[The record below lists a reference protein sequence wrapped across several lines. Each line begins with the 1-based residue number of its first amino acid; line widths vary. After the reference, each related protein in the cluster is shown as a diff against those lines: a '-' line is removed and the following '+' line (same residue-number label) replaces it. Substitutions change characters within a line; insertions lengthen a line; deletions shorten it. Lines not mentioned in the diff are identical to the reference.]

1 MRVCIKW
8 FPKGSYPKQKEAGF
22 YMDDVLK
29 EQLDILIK
37 NIIRDWDFTL
47 IISGGGEV
55 RLGKSVLAM
64 QIACYL
70 AYQMWEV
77 HKIKIP
83 FGLNNFVFDGK
94 KLIEKGNEL
103 GTKKPYSSL
112 LFDEAGADLT
122 ARKMMHTST
131 GNVLDYFREC
141 GQYNLFNILVIP
153 DYFDLPKSIAITRS
167 IFLIDVYY
175 ISDKEGN
182 FLRGFFNFYSRR
194 QKKYLYLKG
203 KKELNYMAAKYNFHG
218 GFYNVYTVDE
228 KKYRTAKQE
237 ALKKRVTKT
246 RSRIIVQRNAAFYL
260 LVKQFDMPLEKL
272 GKRIED
278 LTGIYT
284 PHNTISDA
292 IGGVSL
298 ESE

>member
-1 MRVCIKW
+1 MRVCKKC

-29 EQLDILIK
+29 EQLDVLIK
-37 NIIRDWDFTL
+37 NIIKDWDFTI

-70 AYQMWEV
+70 AYQMREV
-77 HKIKIP
+77 HKIRIP
-83 FGLNNFVFDGK
+83 FGLNNFIFDGK

-103 GTKKPYSSL
+103 GTKNPYSPL

-131 GNVLDYFREC
+131 GDVLDYFREC

-182 FLRGFFNFYSRR
+182 FLRGYFNFYSRR

-203 KKELNYMAAKYNFHG
+203 KKELNYMAVKYNFHG

-228 KKYRTAKQE
+228 KGYRRAKQE
-237 ALKKRVTKT
+237 ALKHRT
-246 RSRIIVQRNAAFYL
+246 SRQRNKLILQRNAAFYL
-260 LVKQFDMPLEKL
+260 LHKDFDMKLEEL

-278 LTGIYT
+278 LTGVYT
-284 PHNTISDA
+284 PKQTISDS
-292 IGGVSL
+292 IGGISL
-298 ESE
+298 ENG